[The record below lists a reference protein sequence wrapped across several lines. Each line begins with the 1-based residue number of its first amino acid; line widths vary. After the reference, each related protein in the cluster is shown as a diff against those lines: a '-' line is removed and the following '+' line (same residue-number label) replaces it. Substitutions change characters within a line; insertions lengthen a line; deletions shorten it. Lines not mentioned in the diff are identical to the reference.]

1 MKADG
6 GSCHGYAGN
15 GDKTRMSFERY
26 LLSDLSVYPRVTGFT
41 VVTPVA
47 RSPLKTNLPLNMPVT
62 DASASVKQ
70 ADAVE
75 PVMKKPR
82 TAQTAAQTLFTM
94 WAKPMAD
101 AVEPVMKK
109 PRTAQTAA
117 QTLFTMWAKPM
128 GA

>member
-1 MKADG
+1 M
-6 GSCHGYAGN
+6 
-15 GDKTRMSFERY
+15 
-26 LLSDLSVYPRVTGFT
+26 
-41 VVTPVA
+41 
-47 RSPLKTNLPLNMPVT
+47 PLNMAPKAVAVKAMPVT

-94 WAKPMAD
+94 WAKPM
-101 AVEPVMKK
+101 
-109 PRTAQTAA
+109 
-117 QTLFTMWAKPM
+117 